1 MKDYNFCNNCG
12 KLGHLFHQCKNP
24 ITSIGVIVYNNEVE
38 DDISKTKFLMIRRK
52 DSLGYVDFMR
62 GKYPLFNKRHI
73 INILNEMTGGANG
86 LGQPALGRKALAL
99 DL

>member
-73 INILNEMTGGANG
+73 INILNEHVYVFYIY
-86 LGQPALGRKALAL
+86 L
-99 DL
+99 DNYIIN